1 MMKNTKKVFSL
12 LLSAAMVLGMSVSS
26 FADSGLTIGSSNENT
41 VEEGLFIASNP
52 VPEKAAEYAIKIFE
66 SLTPEDMS
74 ILRIGQNM
82 DAIRLAHGFTVENT
96 EIPQYYFPVL
106 EDNTVVGI
114 LMVND
119 HADSYGFQLGT
130 SDFSENLN
138 ILETD
143 SQNPAQIVASENA
156 YYSMDKNGVE
166 VLKTLPEISSE
177 ILEDEMNEVK
187 NAADTFAEKEVIN
200 ISSNNVYDATIKEFV
215 PYTLMGKKHTVAY
228 VDNWTYT
235 EGDVLHGT
243 CWASCVGSLV
253 DFYQDGKS
261 NASTADSYR
270 TKANNEQK
278 KNTGSY
284 SATSSEVTKYI
295 NKYSD
300 SSISYRTEVPNWA
313 TIKSTL
319 LNKTIPSGQKGM
331 PFYSQWDGFSGKS
344 FHAMVVSGYRYEDT
358 KPNDE
363 SYYSVYLMDPNEE
376 TPQLLQYKDS
386 YTINGKLYSW
396 EGSAR

>member
-187 NAADTFAEKEVIN
+187 MQQIHLLKKKLSIFPQTM
-200 ISSNNVYDATIKEFV
+200 YM
-215 PYTLMGKKHTVAY
+215 TL
-228 VDNWTYT
+228 
-235 EGDVLHGT
+235 
-243 CWASCVGSLV
+243 
-253 DFYQDGKS
+253 Q
-261 NASTADSYR
+261 
-270 TKANNEQK
+270 
-278 KNTGSY
+278 
-284 SATSSEVTKYI
+284 
-295 NKYSD
+295 
-300 SSISYRTEVPNWA
+300 
-313 TIKSTL
+313 
-319 LNKTIPSGQKGM
+319 
-331 PFYSQWDGFSGKS
+331 
-344 FHAMVVSGYRYEDT
+344 
-358 KPNDE
+358 
-363 SYYSVYLMDPNEE
+363 
-376 TPQLLQYKDS
+376 
-386 YTINGKLYSW
+386 
-396 EGSAR
+396 

>member
-130 SDFSENLN
+130 SDFQKTLIYWKQTHRIPHKLLLLKMLIIPWIKRSRSFENL
-138 ILETD
+138 
-143 SQNPAQIVASENA
+143 
-156 YYSMDKNGVE
+156 
-166 VLKTLPEISSE
+166 
-177 ILEDEMNEVK
+177 
-187 NAADTFAEKEVIN
+187 
-200 ISSNNVYDATIKEFV
+200 
-215 PYTLMGKKHTVAY
+215 
-228 VDNWTYT
+228 
-235 EGDVLHGT
+235 
-243 CWASCVGSLV
+243 
-253 DFYQDGKS
+253 
-261 NASTADSYR
+261 
-270 TKANNEQK
+270 
-278 KNTGSY
+278 
-284 SATSSEVTKYI
+284 
-295 NKYSD
+295 
-300 SSISYRTEVPNWA
+300 
-313 TIKSTL
+313 
-319 LNKTIPSGQKGM
+319 
-331 PFYSQWDGFSGKS
+331 
-344 FHAMVVSGYRYEDT
+344 
-358 KPNDE
+358 
-363 SYYSVYLMDPNEE
+363 
-376 TPQLLQYKDS
+376 
-386 YTINGKLYSW
+386 
-396 EGSAR
+396 ARNFFGNLRG